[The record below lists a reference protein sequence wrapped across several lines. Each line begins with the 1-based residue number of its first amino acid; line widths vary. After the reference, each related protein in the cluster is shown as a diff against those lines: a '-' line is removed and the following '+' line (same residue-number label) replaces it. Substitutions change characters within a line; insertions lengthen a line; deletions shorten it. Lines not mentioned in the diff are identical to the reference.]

1 LYQKKD
7 KYSVP
12 TFGEFYF
19 GYSVIF
25 RIPPPPDLPSTFP
38 VSAGM
43 PASYEHAGCGMHTA
57 AETGTEN
64 GINPRFSE
72 ISPNMRRFNEY
83 RTTPLFVV

>member
-1 LYQKKD
+1 
-7 KYSVP
+7 
-12 TFGEFYF
+12 
-19 GYSVIF
+19 
-25 RIPPPPDLPSTFP
+25 
-38 VSAGM
+38 M

-57 AETGTEN
+57 AEISTEN